1 MVSKR
6 NRVAGTVPAVARV
19 PSLAL
24 ELLHAAGVAKKKK
37 KKCRM
42 TLVSRLTLAEEGKH
56 PRE

>member
-6 NRVAGTVPAVARV
+6 NRVAGTVTAVARV

-37 KKCRM
+37 K
-42 TLVSRLTLAEEGKH
+42 SAG
-56 PRE
+56 